1 MSTCYHCQAEIVPG
15 NSFCVECGNAAPPVP
30 MPMPVNSD
38 NDGEGASFLAKN
50 AGRVACILVLIG
62 FVLLPWS
69 TSGSNTEKGF
79 ELACDFRGAFLWI
92 IPIGALA
99 TLVLAATKTTTFQQ
113 MKMAG
118 IAMFI
123 AGSLNVF
130 AMIYMYVEFVLPL
143 HVIDTIFGPYSYYVT
158 LQSGAYMSFAG
169 SLVLGLA
176 GGWYLK
182 SVGAFYPAP
191 PPARLSGYE
200 RPTSLRL

>member
-15 NSFCVECGNAAPPVP
+15 NNFCVKCGNAAPPVP
-30 MPMPVNSD
+30 VPVNAD
-38 NDGEGASFLAKN
+38 NDGEGAGFLAKN

-99 TLVLAATKTTTFQQ
+99 ALVLAATKTTTFQQ

-123 AGSLNVF
+123 AGSLNVLT
-130 AMIYMYVEFVLPL
+130 MIYMYVEFVLPM

-176 GGWYLK
+176 GGC
-182 SVGAFYPAP
+182 AFP
-191 PPARLSGYE
+191 PKQLPTFE
-200 RPTSLRL
+200 RV